1 MSYPGDL
8 YDLEQPRYAGAPQVP
23 TQPPGL
29 LYNLHRR
36 HEAGVPGGKTAAS
49 GLIITPDH
57 AGTHI
62 DALCHYAE
70 NLELC
75 GGLHV
80 DAEVQTSTGFTALG
94 AETIPA
100 IVGPAVLLDVA
111 AQQGVDRL
119 PDEYAVT
126 VADLEA
132 TAAAEGV
139 AVNQGD
145 VVLVR
150 TGNGSSWADPD
161 SYQRGPGMSAE
172 ASTWIADH
180 NALAAG
186 ADNMAWDVIG
196 RMDAEL
202 NTAFPGHVILL
213 ARAGIY
219 IIENLMLEELSRA
232 RAYRFTLLCLPL
244 KIRGATGSP
253 VRPVA
258 LVEGDQI

>member
-1 MSYPGDL
+1 MSDPAQL
-8 YDLEQPRYAGAPQVP
+8 YDLEQPRYAGAPQIP

-36 HEAGVPGGKTAAS
+36 HEAGIPGGRTSAS

-70 NLELC
+70 NLELY
-75 GGLHV
+75 GGLCV
-80 DAEVQTSTGFTALG
+80 DAQLQTSTGFTALG

-100 IVGPAVLLDVA
+100 IVGPAVLLDIA

-119 PDEYAVT
+119 PDGYAVT
-126 VADLEA
+126 VDDLEA
-132 TAAAEGV
+132 AAAAEGV
-139 AVNQGD
+139 AISPRD

-150 TGNGSSWADPD
+150 TGNGGSWSDPD
-161 SYQRGPGMSAE
+161 SYLRGPGMSAE
-172 ASTWIADH
+172 ASTWVAAR

-196 RMDAEL
+196 LVDPKL
-202 NTAFPGHVILL
+202 NTALPGHLILL

-258 LVEGDQI
+258 LVEGDQT

>member
-1 MSYPGDL
+1 MTTARQL
-8 YDLEQPRYAGAPQVP
+8 YDLEQPRYAGAPQIP

-29 LYNLHRR
+29 IYNLHRR

-70 NLELC
+70 NLELH
-75 GGLHV
+75 GEVRV
-80 DAEVQTSTGFTALG
+80 DAQLQTSTGFTALG

-100 IVGPAVLLDVA
+100 IVGPCVLLDVA
-111 AQQGVDRL
+111 AHHGVDRL
-119 PDEYAVT
+119 PDGYAVT
-126 VADLEA
+126 VDDLEA
-132 TAAAEGV
+132 AAASEGV
-139 AVNQGD
+139 TCDPGD
-145 VVLVR
+145 AILVR
-150 TGNGSSWADPD
+150 TGNGSGWSDPD
-161 SYQRGPGMSAE
+161 AYLRGPGMSAE
-172 ASTWIADH
+172 ASSWVVERR
-180 NALAAG
+180 ALAAG

-196 RMDAEL
+196 RMDPKL
-202 NTAFPGHVILL
+202 NTALPGHLILL

-219 IIENLMLEELSRA
+219 IIENLMLEELSQA
-232 RAYRFTLLCLPL
+232 RVYRFTLLCLPL

-258 LVEGDQI
+258 LVEEGVA